1 MTSLLQKMN
10 KIQLKMI
17 KIINSFN
24 QIMKQ
29 SIINSKIKINLQFLN
44 NLNFTNKQD
53 FILIMILNNVL

>member
-1 MTSLLQKMN
+1 MN